1 VYDLFCSYARI
12 DGSAVVLRVLMEALG
27 LSVWFDEVAIR
38 PGQEHVVSATR
49 RDGLL
54 LVDAVPRRR

>member
-1 VYDLFCSYARI
+1 
-12 DGSAVVLRVLMEALG
+12 VVLRVLMEALG